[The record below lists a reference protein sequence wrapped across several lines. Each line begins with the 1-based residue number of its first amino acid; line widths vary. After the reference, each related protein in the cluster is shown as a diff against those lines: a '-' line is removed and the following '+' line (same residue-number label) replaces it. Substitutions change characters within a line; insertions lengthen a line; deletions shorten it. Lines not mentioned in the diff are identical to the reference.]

1 MNIALIAHDRKKD
14 EMVTFV
20 KEYEDFFK
28 DHQLYATGTTGL
40 RIMENT
46 GLKVH
51 RCLSGPYGGDQQIGG
66 YVGEGKID
74 FVIFFRDPLTAQPH
88 EPDINALMRVCDV
101 HQVPLA
107 SHIQTAKLILKSLI
121 QEEKENEI

>member
-1 MNIALIAHDRKKD
+1 MDMNIALIAHDSKKQ
-14 EMVTFV
+14 EMIAFV
-20 KEYEDFFK
+20 KKHEEFFK
-28 DHQLYATGTTGL
+28 QHTLFATGTTGL
-40 RIMENT
+40 KIMENT
-46 GLKVH
+46 DLMIH

-66 YVGEGKID
+66 YVGEGKMD

-107 SHIQTAKLILKSLI
+107 SHQKTAEFIIKTLESEGK
-121 QEEKENEI
+121 